1 MAAGRG
7 LYRDSKPNG
16 ERNKLQAVPDAC
28 PLTSTFSSALSPP
41 ARILADHGYLNGGV
55 VQPSPARELGS
66 LFSVFYFIFF
76 FWQGDSSAH
85 ISHSQRSLAGFN
97 PYGAELAISEAI

>member
-7 LYRDSKPNG
+7 LYRDSRPSG

-41 ARILADHGYLNGGV
+41 ARILADQGYLNGGV

-66 LFSVFYFIFF
+66 LFSVFYYYFF
-76 FWQGDSSAH
+76 FGRVIVVHIYPIARGAWQALIH
-85 ISHSQRSLAGFN
+85 MWQRVGHK
-97 PYGAELAISEAI
+97 